1 MKKLLEIGFIKV
13 GEWSLGNGFH
23 HTITTRLNQRNL
35 LYSFTC
41 DSSLLYIGKTTD
53 TLKSRM
59 NGYKNAGSS
68 QKTNIRVKGKI
79 IEILQKKKIVDI
91 YVLIDNAGLKYKQ
104 YQISLAGGLEDN
116 LIARLRPKWNF
127 IGNNQIKVQDMPV
140 EGRNI
145 LIENIHAEYKFF
157 NIVVV
162 KMSKTYWHRGYINLS
177 IKDSFFLS
185 KEPINVTLL
194 LGENADFCITGRFI
208 FATKNKQPRILGNNS
223 LKDWFQNKYEIGD
236 MIKVDI
242 IQPNLFRIN

>member
-1 MKKLLEIGFIKV
+1 MQELLEIGFIKV
-13 GEWSLGNGFH
+13 GEWSLDNGFH

-91 YVLIDNAGLKYKQ
+91 YVLFDNAGLKYKQ

-116 LIARLRPKWNF
+116 LIARLRPTWNF
-127 IGNNQIKVQDMPV
+127 IGNNQIKEQDMPV

-145 LIENIHAEYKFF
+145 LIENIHAEYKFY
-157 NIVVV
+157 NIVIV
-162 KMSKTYWHRGYINLS
+162 KMSKTYWNGGYFNLS
-177 IKDSFFLS
+177 IKDSIFLS

-194 LGENADFCITGRFI
+194 LGENADYYITGRFL
-208 FATKNKQPRILGNNS
+208 FATNNKQPRILGNNS
-223 LKDWFQNKYEIGD
+223 LKDWFQNNYKIGD

-242 IQPNLFRIN
+242 IQPNLFKIH